1 LFGLKLDWR
10 LVDEEIS
17 ERCSEEERELA
28 YRESVRSKL
37 FLGFTSNLVSSGVR
51 DTIRYL
57 VKHHM
62 VSHFMV

>member
-1 LFGLKLDWR
+1 MKRYQNVVVRKRGSWL
-10 LVDEEIS
+10 I
-17 ERCSEEERELA
+17 
-28 YRESVRSKL
+28 ESVRSKL